1 VTLYCASPLLHG
13 TPGLAMPAP
22 ETAMAQASLFRW
34 QSASLSDVGCV
45 RSVNEDACLEQP
57 ERGLWAVADGMGGHT
72 LGDVASRM
80 VVDALARMRGG
91 GDLATRAAE
100 VRACLADVNRR
111 LMTEAAMREVQTIG
125 STVVVLLAGD
135 ARCLC
140 LWAGDSR
147 IYLYRAGTLQ
157 QLTRDHSHVEDLV
170 SRGMLSADE
179 ARRHP
184 ARNLITRAVGVA
196 DQFDM
201 DEVELQVMHGDIF
214 LLCSDGLSNEAG
226 VEEIAALLAGSD
238 VRAATA
244 QLVERALAHGGRDN
258 ISVVTVRAI
267 SPEHDDAT
275 ALNPALA

>member
-1 VTLYCASPLLHG
+1 
-13 TPGLAMPAP
+13 MPAP
-22 ETAMAQASLFRW
+22 ETAMAHASLFRW
-34 QSASLSDVGCV
+34 HSASLSDVGRV
-45 RSVNEDACLEQP
+45 RSVNEDACLEQA

-80 VVDALARMRGG
+80 VVDALARMTGE

-125 STVVVLLAGD
+125 STAAVLLAGD

-147 IYLYRAGTLQ
+147 IYLYRDGALQ
-157 QLTRDHSHVEDLV
+157 QLTRDHSHVEELV
-170 SRGMLSADE
+170 SRGLLSADE
-179 ARRHP
+179 AKRHP

-196 DQFDM
+196 DQFGM

-214 LLCSDGLSNEAG
+214 LLCSDGLSNEVGAG
-226 VEEIAALLAGSD
+226 EIAALLAGND
-238 VRAATA
+238 VRAATT
-244 QLVERALAHGGRDN
+244 QLVQHALAHGGRDN

>member
-1 VTLYCASPLLHG
+1 
-13 TPGLAMPAP
+13 
-22 ETAMAQASLFRW
+22 MAQASLFRW
-34 QSASLSDVGCV
+34 QSASLSDVGRV

-80 VVDALARMRGG
+80 VVDALARMSGD

-125 STVVVLLAGD
+125 STAAVLLAGD
-135 ARCLC
+135 ARGLC

-147 IYLYRAGTLQ
+147 IYLYRDGTLQ
-157 QLTRDHSHVEDLV
+157 QLTRDHSHVEELV
-170 SRGMLSADE
+170 SHGLLSPDE

-196 DQFDM
+196 DQFGM
-201 DEVELQVMHGDIF
+201 DEVELQVLHGDIF

-226 VEEIAALLAGSD
+226 DEEIAALLAGND
-238 VRAATA
+238 LCAATR
-244 QLVERALAHGGRDN
+244 QLVQCALAHGGRDN

-267 SPEHDDAT
+267 SPEHDDST
-275 ALNPALA
+275 ALNPALT